1 MLTTSHLE
9 WLRCTNMFKCG
20 NKSSR
25 SWSGIE
31 GRRVPVLFT
40 CLTLVLLAL
49 IMLLRHDGEKPGS
62 STGVIKQ
69 KWNSFDSFAQ
79 FNQTIEFRNGTDIIW
94 QVPDLPKA
102 VLFLAHGC
110 NGRAVNFWDMSPK
123 CPNCVGLPEER
134 LIVLHALARKFAV
147 LTISSAGRC
156 WSLKEERMIVKGII
170 TWWVEKHKLEKLP
183 LVALGASSGGYFVSM
198 LATDVKFSSI
208 AVMIAEGVFDQIDI
222 MKDYPPTIFVH
233 MPKDEARKR
242 RIDYFLR
249 ILKDEGIDTAEIKCM
264 EFPLSPNFLSDRI
277 PALDETTSMELFD
290 LFRDKGFI
298 DKNGFMIADGR
309 ALPLK
314 AALRESK
321 IVLPDL
327 DLVHHIEEELNL
339 AFAYHEM
346 TSLQSQQIFDWFE
359 SHMRLSRL

>member
-1 MLTTSHLE
+1 M
-9 WLRCTNMFKCG
+9 
-20 NKSSR
+20 
-25 SWSGIE
+25 
-31 GRRVPVLFT
+31 PVLFT
-40 CLTLVLLAL
+40 CLTLVFLAL
-49 IMLLRHDGEKPGS
+49 IMLLLHDGEKPGS
-62 STGVIKQ
+62 STGMVKQ

-94 QVPDLPKA
+94 QVPDSPKA

-110 NGRAVNFWDMSPK
+110 NGRAVNFWDMSPR

-134 LIVLHALARKFAV
+134 LIVLHALARKFSV

-156 WSLKEERMIVKGII
+156 WSLREERMIVKGII
-170 TWWVEKHKLEKLP
+170 TWWVEKHKLENLP

-233 MPKDEARKR
+233 MPKDEARKW

-249 ILKDEGIDTAEIKCM
+249 ILKDEGIDAAEIKCM

-277 PALDETTSMELFD
+277 PALGETTSMELFD

-298 DKNGFMIADGR
+298 DKNGFMRADGR

-346 TSLQSQQIFDWFE
+346 SSLQSQQIFDWFE